1 MIRTLKIKRII
12 IFISIILL
20 FLPTGCR
27 TLEKKDSEEKENKL
41 NIYLDIKDKQSLELI
56 KLAIDEYTK
65 ENPKVKINTTN
76 SIGDSSK
83 KDISEKKMDLI
94 FTNESNMIELQNE
107 GLLKDV
113 DIYLKKN
120 KIHENFHKIIYS
132 VGRHNDKYYGI
143 GLVPYTVEFLYNKD
157 KLKELKLEE
166 PKDGDKL
173 KKLLKELNNKNISIP
188 TVLTEDIDV
197 NDVILSMAMKKNLN
211 LYNLNL
217 SYIATRK
224 KEFQE
229 IFKKIN
235 DLQKQGV
242 INNNTF
248 KLGNEG
254 SIKKLVNSNIPAIIS
269 ISYYNNEFKDKNNIE
284 IIDSLQWDKNLKIN
298 LPIIID
304 NVICIP
310 INSENNENI
319 HKFISYVYGDK
330 FQEKLYSKTGITA
343 NKKISKKEGHIQ
355 EKINKH
361 IEESS
366 IEDIIISQVMPENLR
381 MSIVSKIEKILS
393 GNYTGKEYDEILEE
407 IK

>member
-1 MIRTLKIKRII
+1 
-12 IFISIILL
+12 
-20 FLPTGCR
+20 
-27 TLEKKDSEEKENKL
+27 
-41 NIYLDIKDKQSLELI
+41 
-56 KLAIDEYTK
+56 
-65 ENPKVKINTTN
+65 
-76 SIGDSSK
+76 
-83 KDISEKKMDLI
+83 MDLI
-94 FTNESNMIELQNE
+94 FTNESNMIALQNE
-107 GLLKDV
+107 GLLNDV

-120 KIHENFHKIIYS
+120 KIDENFHKIIYS

-143 GLVPYTVEFLYNKD
+143 GLAPYTVEFLYNKD

-166 PKDGDKL
+166 PKDTDKL

-217 SYIATRK
+217 SRIGTRK

-229 IFKKIN
+229 IFQKIN
-235 DLQKQGV
+235 DLQKQKV

-304 NVICIP
+304 NVMCIP
-310 INSENNENI
+310 TNSENNENI

-330 FQEKLYSKTGITA
+330 FQEKLYKKTGITA

-393 GNYTGKEYDEILEE
+393 GNYTGKEYEEILEE